1 MLSIKEIFIL
11 DLFQKSLLIF
21 RTSFLWILGT
31 LAILASKLWETI
43 QMMKDKKHEL
53 ESERQGFFPVN
64 LSSI

>member
-1 MLSIKEIFIL
+1 MLLIKVIFIL

-43 QMMKDKKHEL
+43 QMMKDKNHEL
-53 ESERQGFFPVN
+53 ESFVF
-64 LSSI
+64 